1 MSTFVYASRWPRA
14 IESPADLHEKRGKG
28 LFRCGLGAFDHS
40 ATDSRPLLGAPRSPP
55 TTMFPSLF
63 PDGQLGTP
71 MSQCPQ
77 QVTEA
82 MINRLYHFSFPGWDS
97 ASGLPWPLHPLP
109 LNTAWDMGSPPRMS
123 PTFAMPPWASRNVL
137 LSPSS
142 EPRLS
147 RVWLEHQAQVA
158 GLLHGA
164 QEPHYLYG
172 QINLAN
178 ATHACVF
185 ISTLA

>member
-14 IESPADLHEKRGKG
+14 IESPTDLRERREK
-28 LFRCGLGAFDHS
+28 
-40 ATDSRPLLGAPRSPP
+40 
-55 TTMFPSLF
+55 SLF
-63 PDGQLGTP
+63 GFWPLCQGLEAVARGTMLTPYHCVPDGQMGTP
-71 MSQCPQ
+71 ISQCPQ

-82 MINRLYHFSFPGWDS
+82 MIIRLYHFSSPGWDS

-123 PTFAMPPWASRNVL
+123 PALAMPPRASRNVL
-137 LSPSS
+137 LCPSS
-142 EPRLS
+142 EPRPS
-147 RVWLEHQAQVA
+147 MAWLERQAQVA

-164 QEPHYLYG
+164 QDPHYLYG

-178 ATHACVF
+178 ATCACVF